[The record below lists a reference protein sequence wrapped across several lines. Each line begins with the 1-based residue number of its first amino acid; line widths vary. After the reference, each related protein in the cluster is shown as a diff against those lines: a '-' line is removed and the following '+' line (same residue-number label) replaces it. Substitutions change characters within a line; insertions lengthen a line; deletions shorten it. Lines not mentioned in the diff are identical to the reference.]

1 MAADDTSQ
9 PSGLPAVRTPAE
21 ERQFRADID
30 SLTMRFGEWYHI
42 WPERGLWWASRDGDK
57 LSADSP
63 LALAIVIGD
72 HMAYRKAIATGWP
85 PPERPG
91 HGG

>member
-1 MAADDTSQ
+1 VAADDTGH
-9 PSGLPAVRTPAE
+9 PAELAAVRTPAE
-21 ERQFRADID
+21 ERQFQRDVD
-30 SLTMRFGEWYHI
+30 SLTMRFGEWYRI

-72 HMAYRKAIATGWP
+72 HMALRKALAAGWT
-85 PPERPG
+85 PPEGSG